1 MKTLELTVSVS
12 LDGATFEDKPC
23 MLVYNSAEGRLA
35 LIAKDYSFF
44 ASGKA
49 AEIIPFLADER
60 GLIATKSNHDN
71 NKMLMKLA
79 ENSDGEISSTKSWKN
94 IFRTKRHRKEKN
106 TT

>member
-12 LDGATFEDKPC
+12 LDGTNFEDKPC

-71 NKMLMKLA
+71 NKLLMKLV
-79 ENSDGEISSTKSWKN
+79 ESYCEKKIDELEGKYGEI
-94 IFRTKRHRKEKN
+94 HAAY
-106 TT
+106 